1 VHAVRLLGND
11 GRRVRGPAAGS
22 AGRRLPAVDQH
33 AGNAARDH
41 VGALPRR
48 PQRVVCRGPALLR
61 QQRALHQVRL
71 PPPNVCRRQRG
82 PQCAHAGTFRSF
94 PPLERGLR
102 YGGYSYLTVLL
113 LSLFLGVLG
122 VDRLCLQWNCM
133 GAAKLLTL
141 GGIGVWWLVDLIL
154 LTIGQMVPADGSL
167 WNPSW

>member
-1 VHAVRLLGND
+1 
-11 GRRVRGPAAGS
+11 
-22 AGRRLPAVDQH
+22 
-33 AGNAARDH
+33 
-41 VGALPRR
+41 
-48 PQRVVCRGPALLR
+48 
-61 QQRALHQVRL
+61 
-71 PPPNVCRRQRG
+71 VCRRQWD
-82 PQCAHAGTFRSF
+82 PQYAHAGTFRSF
-94 PPLERGLR
+94 PPLESGLR

-154 LTIGQMVPADGSL
+154 LTTGQMVPADGSL